1 LLNTFLSK
9 ITLYAAS
16 LDSNYTACR
25 KNLIMV
31 ISSSH
36 NYSKSDFDIVNINTA
51 NKINVKRF
59 TQNGQIQIY
68 QSSYRG
74 SYPSIIRDSLR
85 NAALGRKVLLIQF
98 MKGGVKQGVDNA
110 VKLCGNLT
118 WVRSSHSYDEYNQ
131 EEIENNKNLKQSI
144 HESTLELWDF
154 CKKELV
160 SGQNDQIILDEIFL
174 AIEMKI
180 IDKDELISTL
190 ENRFISGDVILTGTY
205 IPKDLFLM
213 ANQITELRS

>member
-1 LLNTFLSK
+1 
-9 ITLYAAS
+9 
-16 LDSNYTACR
+16 
-25 KNLIMV
+25 MV

-36 NYSKSDFDIVNINTA
+36 IYSKDNLDVVKTNPA
-51 NKINVKRF
+51 NKINENKF
-59 TQNGQIQIY
+59 SQNGQIQIY

-74 SYPSIIRDSLR
+74 SYTSIIRDSLR

-118 WVRSSHSYDEYNQ
+118 WVRSSHTFDQYNS
-131 EEIENNKNLKQSI
+131 EAIENNQNLKKSI
-144 HESTLELWDF
+144 HESTFELWDF
-154 CKKELV
+154 CKRELQ
-160 SGQNDQIILDEIFL
+160 SGENDQIIHDEIFL

-180 IDKDELISTL
+180 IDKNDLISTL
-190 ENRFISGDVILTGTY
+190 ENRFISGDVILTGTD
-205 IPKDLFLM
+205 IPKDLLLM